1 MNNALVL
8 NFPKKQNDETLNII
22 TWSEEIRYIS
32 ILWPKDE
39 DSFLL
44 LEIPLVILVA
54 WGLEPQQ
61 KIFYN

>member
-8 NFPKKQNDETLNII
+8 NFSKNKTKQNDETLNII

-39 DSFLL
+39 DLF
-44 LEIPLVILVA
+44 
-54 WGLEPQQ
+54 
-61 KIFYN
+61 FY

>member
-39 DSFLL
+39 GSFLL

>member
-8 NFPKKQNDETLNII
+8 NFPKNQNDETLYYDMIWGNKIYPNSVAQG
-22 TWSEEIRYIS
+22 WR
-32 ILWPKDE
+32 
-39 DSFLL
+39 SFLL
-44 LEIPLVILVA
+44 LEIPSFILVA

>member
-44 LEIPLVILVA
+44 LEIPLVILGA